1 MIFFQFPLESYMS
14 IFSYILSLCVVMA
27 WFIKQLFLVS
37 KYCLLVILLLWKRV
51 FFLNA
56 YKTNE
61 KSMIFT
67 FRGSKLGAKTY
78 QKPWFCMEIVPKRF
92 QDAPRR
98 SQDAPK
104 MRQDAPRRPKDGPRP
119 PRGRARTAPR
129 RRQTPQDGSKMV
141 PRGARDGPR
150 RPQIRKKKRPKS
162 DPKHNPLQT

>member
-1 MIFFQFPLESYMS
+1 MLTSKGNFF
-14 IFSYILSLCVVMA
+14 
-27 WFIKQLFLVS
+27 K
-37 KYCLLVILLLWKRV
+37 
-51 FFLNA
+51 NA

-92 QDAPRR
+92 QDTPRR
-98 SQDAPK
+98 PQDAPK

-150 RPQIRKKKRPKS
+150 RPQIREKKGPKAIRSTIPSRPS
-162 DPKHNPLQT
+162 FWSVFGRILGGFRVDSGWFWG